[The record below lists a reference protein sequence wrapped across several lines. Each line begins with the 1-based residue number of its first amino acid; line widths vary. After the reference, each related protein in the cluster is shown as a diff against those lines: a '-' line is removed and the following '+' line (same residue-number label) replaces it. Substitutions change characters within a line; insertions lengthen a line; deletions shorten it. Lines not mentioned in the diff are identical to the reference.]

1 MQDYKNFKKKAV
13 VFRGFFYYFL
23 GIMGAVYQNRVIKM
37 LNPNLEDLEI
47 NEEIK
52 RYFPIEQEEAEEYQ
66 NSSIFQMIC

>member
-1 MQDYKNFKKKAV
+1 
-13 VFRGFFYYFL
+13 
-23 GIMGAVYQNRVIKM
+23 M

-52 RYFPIEQEEAEEYQ
+52 RYFPIEQEEPEEYQ